1 MLLLFSGTSEHAI
14 TTSQNASKQL
24 GTACFGGQWCKALV
38 RDLILY
44 MLCLGMSY
52 ATIRNSVLF
61 VHVAAEL
68 A

>member
-1 MLLLFSGTSEHAI
+1 MLLLFSGALEHAI

-24 GTACFGGQWCKALV
+24 GTACFEGQWRKALV

-52 ATIRNSVLF
+52 TTIRNSVLF